1 MIANVVRTLLAM
13 KCGIILLSVFMRA
26 ADVTAGIEAGY
37 SNIRQDTV
45 AGPTVL
51 ECGSVP
57 TWINGEFGCNPISQ
71 VSHDCMLGHA
81 TLGPRLVDKGKCH
94 AIKNLIFDVLSFF
107 NL

>member
-1 MIANVVRTLLAM
+1 MNESGIDHNFARNFNLLFLKLRTM
-13 KCGIILLSVFMRA
+13 KSVIILLSLVMRA

-57 TWINGEFGCNPISQ
+57 TWINGEFGCNPIRSGF
-71 VSHDCMLGHA
+71 S
-81 TLGPRLVDKGKCH
+81 
-94 AIKNLIFDVLSFF
+94 
-107 NL
+107 